1 MKKIISKSGLFNT
14 FSDFNYLKTNIS
26 GLEEDTK
33 NGKEM
38 TYDQLDIIYQEL
50 LIITFSTVPGMV

>member
-1 MKKIISKSGLFNT
+1 MDCLILSVILV
-14 FSDFNYLKTNIS
+14 YLKTNIS

-38 TYDQLDIIYQEL
+38 TYDQLDIIHQD
-50 LIITFSTVPGMV
+50 FSS